1 MQGCGLATHFC
12 EVRALCRKCVS
23 NPFDSCGFASH
34 FGNGEHIEAH
44 AEVGELAVLLEE
56 LACGPNQ
63 AHLFAGID
71 AGRRPTEP
79 VTGPAAY
86 FGDHQDI
93 ALSRHDVQLT
103 QTAQVIA
110 LKDLETLG
118 PEKIG
123 GELFSGGA
131 KKLIRG
137 SADRKSVV

>member
-1 MQGCGLATHFC
+1 
-12 EVRALCRKCVS
+12 VP
-23 NPFDSCGFASH
+23 NPFDSRGFASH

-93 ALSRHDVQLT
+93 VLSRHDVQLT

-110 LKDLETLG
+110 LEDLETLG
-118 PEKIG
+118 PEEIR
-123 GELFSGGA
+123 GELLS
-131 KKLIRG
+131 RG
-137 SADRKSVV
+137 TETLVCGPAA